1 MKIINTKKVGDV
13 YHPDGDPVE
22 MDPFSDYVHH
32 ETQVQQSMNHH
43 QSIATQQTSEE
54 IRQTAKQNIEN
65 FFSGI
70 DAVLDIVDEFQK
82 RAKRTRRP

>member
-13 YHPDGDPVE
+13 YHPDGDPIE
-22 MDPFSDYVHH
+22 MDPFSDYVHD
-32 ETQVQQSMNHH
+32 ESKTQQQQADHH
-43 QSIATQQTSEE
+43 QSVTVSQTPEE

-82 RAKRTRRP
+82 RAKRTRR